1 MHQREWRENYDG
13 YLFGLWT
20 RSLRNMRSQLAE
32 GGLWTST
39 DSWENKGRVS
49 NICDRRLK
57 SNYGRKYP
65 KNNQFTVIVTLNK
78 PSINKQYLEH
88 MLRMYASSKKVHQIF
103 INGNSIRDQHGNRFS
118 LNQAYLR
125 SLKLRK
131 PVKAIARGPYNTV
144 NWKFNPIQGIT
155 TDAVFLADENV
166 S

>member
-1 MHQREWRENYDG
+1 
-13 YLFGLWT
+13 
-20 RSLRNMRSQLAE
+20 MRSQLTE

-39 DSWENKGRVS
+39 DDWENKGRVA

-57 SNYGRKYP
+57 STYGRKYP
-65 KNNQFTVIVTLNK
+65 RVNQFTVIVTLNK
-78 PSINKQYLEH
+78 PSINKQYLEQ

-103 INGNSIRDQHGNRFS
+103 IHGNSIKDQHGKRFS

-131 PVKAIARGPYNTV
+131 PVKAIARGSYNTV

-155 TDAVFLADENV
+155 TDAVYLADENV
-166 S
+166 SVHSH